1 MWPVKKKQK
10 ENSKIVK
17 TMNTKLH
24 TIYTKIIISGIFV
37 RLCACVLFC
46 FTVKTYEDM
55 TLEELEE
62 NEDEFGED
70 DEAAIELY
78 R

>member
-1 MWPVKKKQK
+1 MFR
-10 ENSKIVK
+10 
-17 TMNTKLH
+17 
-24 TIYTKIIISGIFV
+24 FV
-37 RLCACVLFC
+37 W
-46 FTVKTYEDM
+46 TVKTYEDM

-78 R
+78 RWVEIMQWEMWSTEPLPDTDSRI